1 MNGDFGDY
9 TLLVEKEEIWARMLA
24 EVLEDNGIPCAMLP
38 IYGAGLSM
46 KVGMQDWYKVFV
58 PKEHLETA
66 KDLVDELF
74 SAGYTVNDDN

>member
-1 MNGDFGDY
+1 MDGDFGDY

-24 EVLEDNGIPCAMLP
+24 EVLKDNGIPCAMLP

-46 KVGMQDWYKVFV
+46 KAGMQDWLKVFV

-74 SAGYTVNDDN
+74 SGSCDAGNDE